1 MALINPKQISGEYYS
16 ITGSFT
22 GSFIGDGSGL
32 IGISGG
38 SGSGFPFIGNASIS
52 GSLNVDGITTSTYF
66 TGDGSGLTN
75 LPITL
80 TSASG
85 FIFPESYGAIGNGI
99 ADDTSAL
106 QNSFSASRI
115 TNIPICLNGI
125 YSVNQPINAT
135 NTAIFNEP
143 TSKIISN
150 TTDFVLFATGSRSSR
165 FNATTDILRGY
176 STVSINPLTLSQLNI
191 KQGDLVKVTSAKAF
205 NTGSGENGTQGE
217 IQRVYAT
224 GSNGEIYIYGWWED
238 TYLLPDDASLSK
250 ITPGK
255 FETVGPLNIEQGGQ
269 NLSKGILLK
278 YLDTPTVD
286 VKIIG
291 AIDRSLNVVDCYSPT
306 VHVNNYGANK
316 DGTGYGIAIGN
327 STMYGTFSGTSESN
341 RHSITFGTDSD
352 RGVGWGNK
360 IVNFTGKAHT
370 TSSIFDSHATCG
382 SVYFNNCTAIG
393 GFNRYGQTVPT
404 NFPNGFS
411 IEGRTTYIINCNV
424 KDCYIG
430 ASTGAYNGLQE
441 IYIKGLNLDNCSI
454 GVSAVGTEV
463 QRLTV
468 EDIDMY
474 NPTFDDSSICLNIGA
489 ITSSFTNIKN
499 IKSYNIR
506 CGVNLSNNNLTGGSN
521 EFRIENLKTIYS
533 SPSTG
538 SSAFYSMVRLYD
550 DTPLTLINCETNAPR
565 LIITDNGL
573 NLKQLNLNNC
583 KIYDAFS
590 VPIILTSPIE
600 NLNIQN
606 CYFSGSQTNGYFLQ
620 ANNGA
625 DITNFTF
632 IGNTLIGDGSKIRG
646 AFISSLNSFTNFFDS
661 GNNLKITNPI
671 SINSAGTQPDYWIT
685 EGNIYAPLKLKGTGS
700 PEGVLAANVGTTYIN
715 LSGGVGSTFYVKETG
730 TGNTGWTAK

>member
-1 MALINPKQISGEYYS
+1 MALIDPKQISGEYYS

-32 IGISGG
+32 TGVPGG
-38 SGSGFPFIGNASIS
+38 GGSGFPFTGSAGIS
-52 GSLNVDGITTSTYF
+52 GSLNVDGTTTSNYF
-66 TGDGSGLTN
+66 IGDGSGLTN

-99 ADDTSAL
+99 ADDTIAL
-106 QNSFSASRI
+106 QNTFNASRV
-115 TNIPICLNGI
+115 TNISVCLNGI

-135 NTAIFNEP
+135 NTVIFSEP
-143 TSKIISN
+143 TSKLISD
-150 TTDFVLFATGSRSSR
+150 TVDFVLFATGSRSSR
-165 FNATTDILRGY
+165 YNATTDILRGY
-176 STVSINPLTLSQLNI
+176 STASINPVTLSQLNI
-191 KQGDLVKVTSAKAF
+191 KQGDLIKVTSAQAF
-205 NTGSGENGTQGE
+205 NTGSGEGGTQGE

-238 TYLLPDDASLSK
+238 TYLLSNDASVSK
-250 ITPGK
+250 ITPGV
-255 FETVGPLNIEQGGQ
+255 FETIGTLNIEQGGQ

-278 YLDTPTVD
+278 YLDTPTID

-291 AIDRSLNVVDCYSPT
+291 ALDRSLNVIDCYSPT
-306 VHVNNYGANK
+306 VHVNNYGANR

-360 IVNFTGKAHT
+360 ITNFTGKAHT

-382 SVYFNNCTAIG
+382 SVYFYNCTAIG
-393 GFNRYGQTVPT
+393 GFNRYGQTVPA

-454 GVSAVGTEV
+454 GISAVGTEV
-463 QRLTV
+463 QRLTI

-474 NPTFDDSSICLNIGA
+474 NPTFDNASICLNISA
-489 ITSSFTNIKN
+489 ITSSFVNIKN
-499 IKSYNIR
+499 IKSYNTR
-506 CGVNLSNNNLTGGSN
+506 CGVNLSNNNLVGGSN

-538 SSAFYSMVRLYD
+538 SSAFFSALRLYD
-550 DTPLTLINCETNAPR
+550 DTPVTLINCETNAPR
-565 LIITDNGL
+565 LVITDNGL
-573 NLKQLNLNNC
+573 NLKQLNLDNC

-590 VPIILTSPIE
+590 VPIVLASPIE

-606 CYFSGSQTNGYFLQ
+606 CYFSGSQTDGYFLQ
-620 ANNGA
+620 ANAGA
-625 DITNFTF
+625 NITNFTF
-632 IGNTLIGDGSKIRG
+632 IGNTLIGDGNKIRG
-646 AFISSLNSFTNFFDS
+646 LYMNPANSFTNFFDS
-661 GNNLKITNPI
+661 GNNLNITTPT
-671 SINSAGTQPDYWIT
+671 SITSAGKQPDYWIT

-700 PEGVLAANVGTTYIN
+700 PEGVLAAKVGTTYIN
-715 LSGGVGSTFYVKETG
+715 LSGGVGSTLYIKESG
-730 TGNTGWTAK
+730 TGNTGWAGK

>member
-1 MALINPKQISGEYYS
+1 MALIDPKQISGEYYS

-32 IGISGG
+32 TGVPGG
-38 SGSGFPFIGNASIS
+38 GGSGFPFTGSAGIS
-52 GSLNVDGITTSTYF
+52 GSLNVDGTTTSNYF
-66 TGDGSGLTN
+66 IGDGSGLTN

-99 ADDTSAL
+99 ADDTIAL
-106 QNSFSASRI
+106 QNTFNASRV
-115 TNIPICLNGI
+115 TNISVCLNGI

-135 NTAIFNEP
+135 NTAVFSEP
-143 TSKIISN
+143 TSKLISD
-150 TTDFVLFATGSRSSR
+150 TVDFVLFATGSRSSR
-165 FNATTDILRGY
+165 YNATTDILRGY
-176 STVSINPLTLSQLNI
+176 STASINPVTLSQLNI
-191 KQGDLVKVTSAKAF
+191 KQGDLIKVTSAQAF
-205 NTGSGENGTQGE
+205 NTGSGEGGTQGE

-238 TYLLPDDASLSK
+238 TYLLSNDASVSK
-250 ITPGK
+250 ITPGV
-255 FETVGPLNIEQGGQ
+255 FETIGTLNIEQGGQ
-269 NLSKGILLK
+269 ISSKGVLLK
-278 YLDTPTVD
+278 YLDTPNID

-291 AIDRSLNVVDCYSPT
+291 AIERSLNVTDCYSPT
-306 VHVNNYGANK
+306 IHVNNYGANK

-360 IVNFTGKAHT
+360 ITNFTGKAHT

-382 SVYFNNCTAIG
+382 SVYFYNCTAIG

-411 IEGRTTYIINCNV
+411 VEGRTTYIINCNV

-430 ASTGAYNGLQE
+430 ASTGNYNGLQE
-441 IYIKGLNLDNCSI
+441 IYIKGLNLDDCSI
-454 GVSAVGTEV
+454 GISAVGTEV
-463 QRLTV
+463 QRLTI

-474 NPTFDDSSICLNIGA
+474 NPTFDNASICLNISA
-489 ITSSFTNIKN
+489 ITSSFVNIKN
-499 IKSYNIR
+499 IKSYNTR
-506 CGVNLSNNNLTGGSN
+506 CGVNLSNNNLVGGSN

-538 SSAFYSMVRLYD
+538 SSAFFSALRLYD
-550 DTPLTLINCETNAPR
+550 DTPVTLTNCETNAPR
-565 LIITDNGL
+565 LVITDNGL
-573 NLKQLNLNNC
+573 NLKQLNLDNC

-590 VPIILTSPIE
+590 VPIVLASPIE

-606 CYFSGSQTNGYFLQ
+606 CYFSGSQTDGYFLQ
-620 ANNGA
+620 ANASAN
-625 DITNFTF
+625 ITNFTF
-632 IGNTLIGDGSKIRG
+632 IGNTLIGNGNKIRG
-646 AFISSLNSFTNFFDS
+646 AYLNPANSFTNFFDS
-661 GNNLKITNPI
+661 GNNLNITTPT
-671 SINSAGTQPDYWIT
+671 SITSAGKQPDYWIT

-700 PEGVLAANVGTTYIN
+700 PEGVLAAKVGTTYIN
-715 LSGGVGSTFYVKETG
+715 LSGGVGSTLYIKESG
-730 TGNTGWTAK
+730 TGNTGWAGK